1 MGLIRNKVLNL
12 IREDILSCDLQ
23 PGVELREA
31 ELAERYNV
39 SKSPV
44 RDALQQ
50 LQFEKL
56 VVTVPRRGHRVTP
69 ISLSDAQDILE
80 MRVTLETTAVRKI
93 AKEATPEQLASLDV
107 YREVDLTCMRT
118 FARYNR
124 KFHIE
129 LARLCGNRRLAE
141 EMRRLLDSYERI
153 CIASLERMKRD
164 QGDMTKALADHC
176 DLIDALQARDA
187 ARSARISQKHL
198 KQSTDLVEK
207 RLSNRP
213 IVD

>member
-23 PGVELREA
+23 PGEELREA

-56 VVTVPRRGHRVTP
+56 VVTVPRRGHQVTP

-93 AKEATPEQLASLDV
+93 AKEATPQQLASLDAF
-107 YREVDLTCMRT
+107 REVDLTCMRT

-129 LARLCGNRRLAE
+129 LAKLCGNRRLAE

-164 QGDMTKALADHC
+164 RGDMTKALADHC

-187 ARSARISQKHL
+187 ARSARISQRHL